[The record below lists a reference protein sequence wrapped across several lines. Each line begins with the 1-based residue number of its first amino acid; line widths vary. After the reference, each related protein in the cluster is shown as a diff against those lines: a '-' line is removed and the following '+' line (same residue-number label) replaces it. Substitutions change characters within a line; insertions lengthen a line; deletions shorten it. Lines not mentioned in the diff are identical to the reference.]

1 MKRYQPQEFT
11 DEKTILKA
19 SHLKNIEAGI
29 TNLEEELLLN
39 MGSFKSPN
47 LFDIKDTDALFAN
60 GEYLNTSG
68 VSANASQYNDTYP
81 CSDKIYING
90 NEGTFKLDLKSGKT
104 YRWQF
109 IPYAEYG
116 YLKMYS
122 PWGPQSSMVGKQFW
136 FYDAN
141 DKMIANDKTCSSD
154 GKYLMTIPEGA
165 VYLRFQGWG
174 YKSNSNFVKPLYSTL
189 MVTEGE
195 EEYTEYQKPGIIEV
209 EKNEESHHG
218 CYCDFTNEVL
228 SIVYHYNATN
238 DMRVQLKRKGPNS
251 IVDIASWYLL
261 PKKTNGNVQN
271 DLTSGATEVAGWGSD
286 FHGPFASL
294 QALHNPLNDGGPDVN
309 GVTPP
314 GFTGGN
320 HGYKN
325 TGASITSDPQNTPTG
340 RSGVFKVYADGVEL
354 STTDTGRYCDRV
366 NIYWE
371 NFVQGQNTV
380 LPDGSGREILKE
392 IHEVIFHNGEFRE
405 EVRLVPLESL
415 KITFYYGIQGM
426 TIASVFGDCI
436 YYGGSKTLEANRR
449 MHATSVTA
457 NSGTTDSYQA
467 LCIGPQHT
475 LFMEVDP
482 TYDMGTR
489 WGYTVTTGD
498 TSSICCSANAK
509 LYFQLIRAISGIKM
523 YEGQCYS
530 FRCRYGLRPTSNP
543 CAVRAI
549 VNNLTEVTA
558 DTNNS
563 KVGLVGHN
571 TYLYYTAS
579 EGKSLPTSITV
590 ENASYDWDAS
600 TGELILHDITASRSQ
615 KINITITAV

>member
-1 MKRYQPQEFT
+1 MKRYQPQEFI

-19 SHLKNIEAGI
+19 SHFKNIEAGI

-47 LFDIKDTDALFAN
+47 LFDIEDVDALFAN

-68 VSANASQYNDTYP
+68 VSANASQYNDAYP

-116 YLKMYS
+116 FLKMNS

-136 FYDAN
+136 FYDAD
-141 DKMIANDKTCSSD
+141 DKMIANDATCSPD

-165 VYLRFQGWG
+165 VYMRFQGWG
-174 YKSNSNFVKPLYSTL
+174 YKSNKSFIKPLYSTL

-209 EKNEESHHG
+209 DKNEESHHG

-251 IVDIASWYLL
+251 IVDILGWALL

-271 DLTSGATEVAGWGSD
+271 DLTSGVSEVAGWGSD

-294 QALHNPLNDGGPDVN
+294 KAKHNPLNNGGPDVN
-309 GVTPP
+309 GVRPP

-340 RSGVFKVYADGVEL
+340 RSGIFKVFADGVEI
-354 STTDTGRYCDRV
+354 TTEDEGRYCDRV

-371 NFVQGQNTV
+371 NFVQAQNTV
-380 LPDGSGREILKE
+380 LPDGSGREVLKE
-392 IHEVIFHNGEFRE
+392 IHEVLFHNGEFTE
-405 EVRLVPLESL
+405 EVKLVPLEAIN
-415 KITFYYGIQGM
+415 ITFYYGIQGM
-426 TIASVFGDCI
+426 TIAQVFGDSI
-436 YYGGSKTLEANRR
+436 YYGGSKTQGATRKI
-449 MHATSVTA
+449 HASSVTA
-457 NSGTTDSYQA
+457 NSESTDAYQA
-467 LCIGPQHT
+467 ICTGPNHT
-475 LFMEVDP
+475 LFMEIDP

-498 TSSICCSANAK
+498 TSSICCNANAK
-509 LYFQLIRAISGIKM
+509 LYFQLIRAISGINM
-523 YEGQCYS
+523 YQGSCYS
-530 FRCRYGLRPTSNP
+530 FRCRYGVRPTVNSL
-543 CAVRAI
+543 AVRAI
-549 VNNLTEVTA
+549 TNSLTNVTLQSNMPDVA
-558 DTNNS
+558 VIGND
-563 KVGLVGHN
+563 
-571 TYLYYTAS
+571 TYLYYTAN
-579 EGKSLPTSITV
+579 EGFTLPTEIAV
-590 ENASYDWDAS
+590 ENASYTWEPS
-600 TGELILHDITASRSQ
+600 IGELKLYDITATRSQ
-615 KINITITAV
+615 KVKITITA